1 MPDNDSVLQAVVDS
15 LPDVIFYKDLDGV
28 YRAGNK
34 AWGELVGQPVGELLG
49 KTDFDLFPHDVAAG
63 FREQDLEMLRGGQR
77 RRNEESLEYPDGR
90 RTLVDTLKA
99 PVFDRDGAV
108 IGLVGSCRDIT
119 GQADS
124 ASR

>member
-1 MPDNDSVLQAVVDS
+1 MADHDSVLQAVVDS

-34 AWGELVGQPVGELLG
+34 AWGELVGRPVGELIG
-49 KTDFDLFPHDVAAG
+49 KTDADLFPADVAAG
-63 FREQDLEMLRGGQR
+63 FREQDLQMLRGGQSH
-77 RRNEESLEYPDGR
+77 RNEEWLDYPDGR
-90 RTLVDTLKA
+90 HVKVDTLKA

-119 GQADS
+119 GTD
-124 ASR
+124 